1 MKGKNVLSKK
11 KEEEILFEKAIKE
24 LIDYKLKKKITLEKF
39 NTYKNKICKAYKLA
53 RMPTNIEV
61 LLHANKQEY
70 TKLKDLVTKP
80 TRTMS
85 GVAVVAVMSKPH
97 KCPHGKCITCPGGID
112 SNFGNVPQS
121 YTGKEPATRRAIR
134 NDYDPYLQVMNRL
147 EQYIVTGHL
156 PEKIELIIMGGTFIS
171 LPKTYVKNFVR
182 LCFKAMND
190 FSKLFFR
197 EKEINFLKFKYF
209 FMLPGNINDEER
221 AKKIKIKL
229 KKLKQGKST
238 LLEEQNRNEKSK
250 VKCVSLVTETRPDYA
265 KKKHIDTLLEIGCT
279 KVELGVQTVFE
290 SVLKA
295 MERGHSVQD
304 TILATRLLKDNG
316 FKINYHI
323 MPGLYTSNK
332 LKDIETFRIL
342 FGDQNFKP
350 DMLKI
355 YPCMVLEGT
364 KLYELW
370 KKGKYTPITT
380 REAIDI
386 IKIAKQNI
394 PEYVRIMRV
403 QRDIPT
409 FMTKAGVDMT
419 NLRQILQEEMK
430 NEKIEC
436 NCIRCREI
444 TRAQSKKEKVKIHI
458 RKYNASYGIEFF
470 ISVESGKSL
479 IGLCRLRIP
488 SETNRQEITK
498 KTGLIRELH
507 VYGAVEKIGEKGKIQ
522 HKGYGK
528 KLLKIAE
535 DICKLLKKDKVV
547 IISGVGVRGYYRNLG
562 YRKQGPYMVKKI

>member
-1 MKGKNVLSKK
+1 MESENSKSKK
-11 KEEEILFEKAIKE
+11 EAYEKAIEK
-24 LIDYKLKKKITLEKF
+24 LINYKLKKKITLDKF
-39 NTYKNKICKAYKLA
+39 NSYKNRICKEFKISKV
-53 RMPTNIEV
+53 PTNIEI
-61 LLHANKQEY
+61 LMHAKKQEY
-70 TKLKDLVTKP
+70 PKLKDLVTKP

-112 SNFGNVPQS
+112 SSFGDVPQS

-134 NDYDPYLQVMNRL
+134 NKYDPYLQVMNRL
-147 EQYIVTGHL
+147 EQYIVTGHT

-171 LPKTYVKNFVR
+171 LPKSYVNNFVR

-190 FSKLFFR
+190 FSKLFFK
-197 EKEINFLKFKYF
+197 EKEINFLKFKEF
-209 FMLPGNINDEER
+209 FMLPGDINDEKREKEI
-221 AKKIKIKL
+221 KKKL
-229 KKLKQGKST
+229 RKLKQTKTT
-238 LLEEQNRNEKSK
+238 LLQEQNRNEKSK
-250 VKCVSLVTETRPDYA
+250 IKCVSLVVETRPDYA
-265 KKKHIDTLLEIGCT
+265 KQKHIQTMLELGCT

-290 SVLKA
+290 SVLEA
-295 MERGHSVQD
+295 MHRGHTVQD
-304 TILATRLLKDNG
+304 SIIATRLLKNNG

-323 MPGLYTSNK
+323 MPGLYTSTR

-355 YPCMVLEGT
+355 YPCMVLKGT
-364 KLYELW
+364 KLYDLW
-370 KKGKYTPITT
+370 KKNLYSPIKTE
-380 REAIDI
+380 EAIEI
-386 IKIAKQNI
+386 LKIAKQNI

-409 FMTKAGVDMT
+409 FMTQAGVGMT
-419 NLRQILQEEMK
+419 NLRQRLQEEMK

-444 TRAQSKKEKVKIHI
+444 SRIDSQKGKIKVKIQ
-458 RKYNASYGIEFF
+458 KYNASYGTEFF
-470 ISVESGKSL
+470 ITIEKGKGL
-479 IGLCRLRIP
+479 IGLCRLRITDE
-488 SETNRQEITK
+488 SVNKYITN

-507 VYGAVEKIGEKGKIQ
+507 VYGAVEKIGQKGKIQ

-535 DICKLLKKDKVV
+535 DISKLLQKEKMV
-547 IISGVGVRGYYRNLG
+547 IISGVGVRNYYRNLG